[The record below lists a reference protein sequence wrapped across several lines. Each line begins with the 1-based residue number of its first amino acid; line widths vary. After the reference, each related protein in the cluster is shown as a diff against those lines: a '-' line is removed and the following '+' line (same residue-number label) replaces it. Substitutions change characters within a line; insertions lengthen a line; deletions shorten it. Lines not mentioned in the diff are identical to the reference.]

1 MPKGNRAGLTVESKA
16 ILKLGSGKVY
26 AVLLIYGNGGIET
39 TDWQSPRNKD
49 LVG

>member
-1 MPKGNRAGLTVESKA
+1 MPRTCQKFYRVMPKGNRAGLTVESKA

-39 TDWQSPRNKD
+39 TD
-49 LVG
+49 

>member
-1 MPKGNRAGLTVESKA
+1 MGNRARLTVESKA

-26 AVLLIYGNGGIET
+26 AVLLIYGIGGIEAM
-39 TDWQSPRNKD
+39 DWQSPSNKL